1 MKYIYLSSF
10 IFFFHCSFAD
20 LDRGLKKNPEASAN
34 YKLFKHV
41 TILNHTRLYNGQTPR
56 GYRDFGPTSYQ
67 TYLSEKQKE
76 IGKARYQWKD
86 IYVFNI
92 NDKEFQFT
100 NIKTDYVFFVSV
112 NRAVSD
118 WEGEEWKHIFQVVT
132 LCVIPCT
139 QKISLDVSVKLYY
152 KNGLVSEKV
161 SHLSAT
167 RYMSPWYLPVPHL
180 FQMRDYGILFN
191 EPSVVSA
198 MYLQGFQE
206 AIDEIYLNL
215 PNELAKET
223 KGVL

>member
-1 MKYIYLSSF
+1 MKYIYLSSL

-20 LDRGLKKNPEASAN
+20 LDRGLIKNPEASAN
-34 YKLFKHV
+34 YKLFKNV
-41 TILNHTRLYNGQTPR
+41 TILNHIRLYNGQTSR
-56 GYRDFGPTSYQ
+56 GYRDFGPVSYQ

-86 IYVFNI
+86 IYVYDV
-92 NDKEFQFT
+92 NDSKFQFT
-100 NIKTDYVFFVSV
+100 DIKTDFVLFVST
-112 NRAVSD
+112 NRAISD

-161 SHLSAT
+161 SHLAAI
-167 RYMSPWYLPVPHL
+167 RYMSPWYLPVPFL

-191 EPSVVSA
+191 EPSVFSIL
-198 MYLQGFQE
+198 YLNSFQE

-215 PNELAKET
+215 PDELAKET
-223 KGVL
+223 KSVP